1 MDYSQIIMK
10 PLVSEKATFMKEN
23 ANQVAFFVNARANK
37 IEIKR
42 AVEEAFK
49 VKVIEVRV
57 VTKKPVAKTR
67 QGRVVGR
74 VAGYKKAYVTL
85 AAGAKI
91 EFFEGV

>member
-1 MDYSQIIMK
+1 MDYSQILIK
-10 PLVSEKATFMKEN
+10 PLVSEKATFLKDGAE
-23 ANQVAFFVNARANK
+23 QVAFFVDPRANK
-37 IEIKR
+37 IEIGR

-49 VKVIEVRV
+49 VKVTAVRV
-57 VTKKPVAKTR
+57 LNKKPLARTR

-85 AAGAKI
+85 APGEKI